1 MVHGICKAGARM
13 PRAAPVWVLGLLL
26 AGCSSTVSIQPNT
39 PSPVVEPVPVSV
51 GVYYADA
58 LRNHTCTGGKG
69 YIAFEWTVG
78 MGPPSIAMF
87 DRLFAAMFRE
97 AETVDTSPGATPA
110 PGLRDVIEVRLT
122 EFNGCDARWP
132 IIGITT
138 VRVAYEAILWSAQ
151 GRELTRW
158 QGRGQA
164 GPRDPLDGYRP
175 SGEAAYLAALTSLAM
190 RKAATDFVLNFEGNS
205 KVQARLKK

>member
-1 MVHGICKAGARM
+1 MTHGIHKAGPRM
-13 PRAAPVWVLGLLL
+13 PRAATAWVLGLLL
-26 AGCSSTVSIQPNT
+26 AGCSSTLSIQPNT
-39 PSPVVEPVPVSV
+39 PAPVVEPVPVSV

-69 YIAFEWTVG
+69 YIAFDWTVA

-87 DRLFAAMFRE
+87 DRLFAAMFRK
-97 AETVDTSPGATPA
+97 AETVNTRPGATPA
-110 PGLRDVIEVRLT
+110 PEPRDVIEVRLT

-132 IIGITT
+132 IIGTT
-138 VRVAYEAILWSAQ
+138 TIRVAYEAILWSAQ
-151 GRELTRW
+151 GRELARW

-164 GPRDPLDGYRP
+164 GPRDPLDDYRP

-205 KVQARLKK
+205 VVQARLKK